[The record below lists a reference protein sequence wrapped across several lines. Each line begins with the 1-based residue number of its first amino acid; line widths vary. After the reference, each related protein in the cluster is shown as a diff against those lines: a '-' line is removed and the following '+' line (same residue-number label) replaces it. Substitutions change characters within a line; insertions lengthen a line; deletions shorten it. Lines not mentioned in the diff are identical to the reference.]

1 MRNLLKISGVLL
13 SLCTVMPASA
23 DTPSAIF
30 TISGRVISR
39 TCTFDSANQSITL
52 STISVPEL
60 LASRVPLLQDFPV
73 AITCG
78 SGVTSVKLA
87 FSGTPDSVDSSAFA
101 SSGQAQGVALRV
113 LHGDTV
119 IPPDGS
125 YSVPMTI
132 VNNAGSRLLQAG
144 YTLTDSGALSAGD
157 FSSTVILS
165 FVYD

>member
-1 MRNLLKISGVLL
+1 MSNVLKISAVIALGM
-13 SLCTVMPASA
+13 VMPAIA

-39 TCTFDSANQSITL
+39 TCTFDSTHQSISLHPVNVRDFLT
-52 STISVPEL
+52 
-60 LASRVPLLQDFPV
+60 SRVPLLQDFPV

-113 LHGDTV
+113 LHEDTV

-144 YTLTDSGALSAGD
+144 YTLTDPGALSAGD
-157 FSSTVILS
+157 FSATVILS
-165 FVYD
+165 FAYD